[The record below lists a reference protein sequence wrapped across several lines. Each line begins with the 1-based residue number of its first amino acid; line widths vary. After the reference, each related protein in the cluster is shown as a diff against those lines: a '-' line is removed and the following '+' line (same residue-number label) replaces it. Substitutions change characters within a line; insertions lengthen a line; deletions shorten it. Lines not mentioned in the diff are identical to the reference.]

1 MASDKAE
8 KKRKRA
14 SNGHERPTKKP
25 ALDLRSLPPLKA
37 NLIKDHS
44 ELTPVLITTP
54 GVTSQP
60 NIQLT
65 PYLKPRSEVS
75 TSSGNNKG
83 IASTE
88 LLLQS
93 SQHSKLDFVGR
104 EANDDADSQL
114 KHYVAVVDPANQS
127 WEFVEVRKVTLRGA
141 VRKAAA
147 GDEEVEESEDE
158 EMRTM
163 REQKTDLT
171 YTFGTKK
178 SRKATQSMAENAQL
192 SNAPSGAATAA
203 ESALL
208 DSMPAEVA
216 ADLAAKA
223 AAVQAEVQ
231 AAKPIPQADLTAK
244 HPSEVYPIE
253 TLIPNGRATLRALP
267 IKDWQ
272 DTISA
277 GLMVATTSRFV
288 SNRVDAIVESGNT
301 TQLQI
306 LRFILVL
313 LELYRSLRR
322 GGKQSA
328 NSGGP
333 GSRRLPSRE
342 DLPGILSGG
351 TRLTS
356 TSSDDVDPSIASST
370 LSAPTVDAIRR
381 KFAPNRTYLSK
392 NDVTFLETTICALSL
407 HIPPQPVRDGVPTPN
422 GGNSPN
428 EMATD
433 PSDLRDDLQLEN
445 NEILHYFRELGCR
458 VDKPRETEFE
468 KWNVRGGKSEAAT
481 RRIARLRIPVEFP
494 KVSRGGR
501 R

>member
-25 ALDLRSLPPLKA
+25 ALDLQSLPPLKA
-37 NLIKDHS
+37 NLVKDHS

-60 NIQLT
+60 NIRLN

-75 TSSGNNKG
+75 ISSGNNKG

-93 SQHSKLDFVGR
+93 SDHSKLDFVGR
-104 EANDDADSQL
+104 EAIDDADSQL
-114 KHYVAVVDPANQS
+114 KHYVAIVDPAKQT
-127 WEFVEVRKVTLRGA
+127 WEFVEVRRVTLRGA
-141 VRKAAA
+141 VRRAASA
-147 GDEEVEESEDE
+147 DEEDEDSEDE

-208 DSMPAEVA
+208 DSMPADAA
-216 ADLAAKA
+216 ADIATKS

-231 AAKPIPQADLTAK
+231 AAKPIPQADLSAK
-244 HPSEVYPIE
+244 HPAEIYSIE

-277 GLMVATTSRFV
+277 GLMVATTSRYV
-288 SNRVDAIVESGNT
+288 SNRVDAVVESGNT
-301 TQLQI
+301 THLQI

-313 LELYRSLRR
+313 LELCRSLRR
-322 GGKQSA
+322 GGKQA
-328 NSGGP
+328 LGGP
-333 GSRRLPSRE
+333 GSKRLPSRE
-342 DLPGILSGG
+342 DLPRVLSGG
-351 TRLTS
+351 TKLTS
-356 TSSDDVDPSIASST
+356 SSSDDIDPSDNSSST
-370 LSAPTVDAIRR
+370 LSIPTVDAIRR

-392 NDVTFLETTICALSL
+392 NDITFLQTTICALSL
-407 HIPPQPVRDGVPTPN
+407 HIPPMPVRDGVPTPN

-445 NEILHYFRELGCR
+445 HIILQFFRELGCR
-458 VDKPRETEFE
+458 VDKPRDTEFE
-468 KWNVRGGKSEAAT
+468 KWGVAGGKSEAAT
-481 RRIARLRIPVEFP
+481 RRIARLKLPLEFP